1 LNTLVIGGGKG
12 CISLIDLTQKHQLQ
26 ELHLNIVAVADIN
39 PQAPGLR
46 YAQKK
51 GLKIF
56 HSAKEAINEIKPDFV
71 IELTGADK
79 LLNELYEIIPPGTK
93 LIDHTVARLFWDLS
107 NAYDTQ
113 QKQLIEVNEL
123 EKQIET
129 EKHFLQNI
137 FDNISDLAA
146 VMDLNQNILR
156 VNKKVI
162 DYLNLTPEEIIGKPC
177 HNFFSPL
184 NMECSQGNT
193 GGLFNR
199 VVESR
204 QAVSIIQITE
214 PPVENHWEITLA
226 PIFNGIGELDSVLVT
241 WRKISE
247 RVRLYRERESAE
259 LRLRSFINSA
269 KDWISMKDLEGKYT
283 MVNPA
288 IADAFHQSVEFFT
301 GKKPEEVLPGKLAF
315 MVNIH
320 DQRVLQTGRPQFYD
334 EIITIDGSDHHFHT
348 IRFPLTDYKGEIIGV
363 CTIARDTTIEFRL
376 QEQLIQSEK
385 LAALGK
391 LAAGVAHE
399 INNPLTGILA
409 YAEDIHDLI
418 SDPDIKGDINVII
431 RETLRCRDIVR
442 NLLDFSKQDKPKFEL
457 TNPNSI
463 IDNALNLVERLPQFK
478 DINIIKEIYDE
489 IPQIQSDPM
498 QIGQVVLNFLLNA
511 ADAMKYKGKI
521 MISTDYMRNQRK
533 CIISVEDSGPGIPD
547 NLRDKIFEPFFST
560 KGTNGLGLA
569 VSWGIIERHGGSIE
583 IDTGSMGGAV
593 FRILLP
599 SAIHRD

>member
-1 LNTLVIGGGKG
+1 M
-12 CISLIDLTQKHQLQ
+12 CIRDS
-26 ELHLNIVAVADIN
+26 
-39 PQAPGLR
+39 
-46 YAQKK
+46 
-51 GLKIF
+51 
-56 HSAKEAINEIKPDFV
+56 
-71 IELTGADK
+71 
-79 LLNELYEIIPPGTK
+79 
-93 LIDHTVARLFWDLS
+93 DHTVARIFWDLS
-107 NAYDTQ
+107 NSYDIQ
-113 QKQLIEVNEL
+113 QKQLIEVEEL
-123 EKQIET
+123 EKQIES

-146 VMDLNQNILR
+146 VLDLNRNILR
-156 VNKKVI
+156 VNQKII
-162 DYLNLTPEEIIGKPC
+162 DFLKLKPDLVIGKHC
-177 HNFFSPL
+177 NEVFSPL
-184 NMECSQGNT
+184 DIECSQGNISD
-193 GGLFNR
+193 LFSK
-199 VVESR
+199 VIETK

-214 PPVENHWEITLA
+214 PPIENHWEITLA
-226 PIFNGIGELDSVLVT
+226 PLFNGNGELNSVLCT

-259 LRLRSFINSA
+259 LRFRSFINSA
-269 KDWISMKDLEGKYT
+269 KDWISMKDLAGKYT

-288 IADAFHQSVEFFT
+288 IATAFHQTVESFI
-301 GKKPEEVLPGKLAF
+301 GKKPEEVFPEKLASII
-315 MVNIH
+315 NIH
-320 DQRVLQTGRPQFYD
+320 DQHVLQSGNPHFYD
-334 EIITIDGSDHHFHT
+334 EIINLDGTDHHFHT

-363 CTIARDTTIEFRL
+363 CTIARDTSNEFRL

-409 YAEDIHDLI
+409 YAEDIADIAIYPDLK
-418 SDPDIKGDINVII
+418 SDINVII

-463 IDNALNLVERLPQFK
+463 IENALNLVERLPQFK
-478 DINIIKEIYDE
+478 DITIIKEISED
-489 IPQIQSDPM
+489 IPLVESDPM

-511 ADAMKYKGKI
+511 ADAMKYKGKM
-521 MISTDYMRNQRK
+521 MISTEYMRNQRK
-533 CIISVEDSGPGIPD
+533 CILSVEDSGPGIPD

-599 SAIHRD
+599 SAIQAD